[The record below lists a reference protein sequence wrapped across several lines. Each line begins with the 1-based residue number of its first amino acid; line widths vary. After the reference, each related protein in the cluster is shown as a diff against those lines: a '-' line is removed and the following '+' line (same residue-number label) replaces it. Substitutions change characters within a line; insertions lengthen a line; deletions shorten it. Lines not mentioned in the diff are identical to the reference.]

1 MAHFYFENTPHGVRK
16 DGTKLNTRT
25 HAEYICREGEYA
37 KMKDREEDLVFKT
50 AGNMPEWADTPMDF
64 WEAAELHRRKNGRA
78 YREFRFALQEE
89 FTLTENIELVEKL
102 LIETGIHEQHAYTYA
117 IHDKTAAFDAEHH
130 NIHCHL
136 MFSEKTIE
144 KNRPLPAE
152 KYFKQYAE
160 NTQGKP
166 TQGYRTNAY
175 FAQTETT
182 VHLRKRWAE
191 LVNKKFAEK
200 GLACRIS
207 EKTLYQQKLELIA
220 AGKTEEAEL
229 LNRTPA
235 PHLGKAYRNPVI
247 MGKIHEQIQQTDQAA
262 DEDVPAQNPDFSTLD
277 SQEQTIRLFAND
289 VVIRQVARQIQQERQ
304 KLLQELANRQA
315 EEEAERIVQEP
326 YAITLEDI
334 YGYAQKQ
341 ANNFRQQAAQKL
353 QEYLL
358 LKRSI
363 ATEKQLHSQTEEQ
376 FLGQEYI
383 TAKGR
388 YAALSQELSALEE
401 SAASLFGKTDQIDEL
416 ALYAMQIEKIRK
428 QRSQRSKQ
436 LYSFRRK
443 IQGPEKEK
451 FAQILSELTKE
462 NEQKILQAKA
472 VYREYLQ
479 NKKQAVRYTELQDK
493 LADEDHSLLIYSRQ
507 IPRLLNRSCRING
520 TQPVRSL
527 QIIGYMGDS
536 YALLNQPGQHAT
548 AIKIGDPIT
557 RGTVPRYQLTFQGL
571 PDKKRTRWIVQN
583 VQEDKDA
590 QTKKAA
596 VVHLYNRSQNPAQN
610 VSPRQAP
617 TRLHPAIEQAAQNR
631 EKIVADKIASIA
643 GDMLE
648 YKDRSGRF
656 NLRWNEDSL
665 RDKAVQDEQKIYQGW
680 AL

>member
-136 MFSEKTIE
+136 MFSEKTME

-416 ALYAMQIEKIRK
+416 ALCAMQIEKIRK
-428 QRSQRSKQ
+428 QRSQIGKQ
-436 LYSFRRK
+436 LYFFRRK
-443 IQGPEKEK
+443 IQGP
-451 FAQILSELTKE
+451 
-462 NEQKILQAKA
+462 
-472 VYREYLQ
+472 
-479 NKKQAVRYTELQDK
+479 
-493 LADEDHSLLIYSRQ
+493 
-507 IPRLLNRSCRING
+507 
-520 TQPVRSL
+520 
-527 QIIGYMGDS
+527 
-536 YALLNQPGQHAT
+536 
-548 AIKIGDPIT
+548 
-557 RGTVPRYQLTFQGL
+557 
-571 PDKKRTRWIVQN
+571 
-583 VQEDKDA
+583 
-590 QTKKAA
+590 
-596 VVHLYNRSQNPAQN
+596 
-610 VSPRQAP
+610 
-617 TRLHPAIEQAAQNR
+617 
-631 EKIVADKIASIA
+631 
-643 GDMLE
+643 
-648 YKDRSGRF
+648 
-656 NLRWNEDSL
+656 
-665 RDKAVQDEQKIYQGW
+665 
-680 AL
+680 

>member
-50 AGNMPEWADTPMDF
+50 AGNMPEWTDTPMDF

-136 MFSEKTIE
+136 MFSEKTME

-247 MGKIHEQIQQTDQAA
+247 MGKIHEQIQQTDQ
-262 DEDVPAQNPDFSTLD
+262 DRKS
-277 SQEQTIRLFAND
+277 
-289 VVIRQVARQIQQERQ
+289 VV
-304 KLLQELANRQA
+304 
-315 EEEAERIVQEP
+315 
-326 YAITLEDI
+326 
-334 YGYAQKQ
+334 
-341 ANNFRQQAAQKL
+341 
-353 QEYLL
+353 
-358 LKRSI
+358 
-363 ATEKQLHSQTEEQ
+363 
-376 FLGQEYI
+376 
-383 TAKGR
+383 
-388 YAALSQELSALEE
+388 
-401 SAASLFGKTDQIDEL
+401 
-416 ALYAMQIEKIRK
+416 
-428 QRSQRSKQ
+428 
-436 LYSFRRK
+436 
-443 IQGPEKEK
+443 
-451 FAQILSELTKE
+451 
-462 NEQKILQAKA
+462 
-472 VYREYLQ
+472 
-479 NKKQAVRYTELQDK
+479 
-493 LADEDHSLLIYSRQ
+493 
-507 IPRLLNRSCRING
+507 
-520 TQPVRSL
+520 
-527 QIIGYMGDS
+527 
-536 YALLNQPGQHAT
+536 
-548 AIKIGDPIT
+548 
-557 RGTVPRYQLTFQGL
+557 
-571 PDKKRTRWIVQN
+571 
-583 VQEDKDA
+583 
-590 QTKKAA
+590 
-596 VVHLYNRSQNPAQN
+596 
-610 VSPRQAP
+610 
-617 TRLHPAIEQAAQNR
+617 
-631 EKIVADKIASIA
+631 
-643 GDMLE
+643 
-648 YKDRSGRF
+648 
-656 NLRWNEDSL
+656 
-665 RDKAVQDEQKIYQGW
+665 
-680 AL
+680 